1 MALLSA
7 DSLSASSLNPVHR
20 WEMGSLD
27 SGGGNNSSQ
36 SPHRETEESRRAA
49 LAQGFEQGYA
59 EGLKQGQADGERMVR
74 VETQQRADGQINEI
88 RQLVVGT
95 EQAVFQL
102 QEKVGQQVLNLA
114 IELTRQILNQ
124 EITQNP
130 QAILAIVRDAIA
142 QISNHEKPAQLQVHP
157 QDAETI
163 RQFMND
169 ELGFAG
175 CRIVEDLRI
184 ARGGCKIVSN
194 SGEIDAQ
201 IETRWKRVLA
211 TITGS
216 VEKVP
221 ELQQAELAQDDDLQD
236 DKAAS

>member
-1 MALLSA
+1 MALLSS
-7 DSLSASSLNPVHR
+7 DNISASAHIPVQR

-27 SGGGNNSSQ
+27 SGNGKNSHQSQ
-36 SPHRETEESRRAA
+36 HRETEESRRAA

-74 VETQQRADGQINEI
+74 SETQQRADIQINEI

-95 EQAVFQL
+95 EQAVFHL
-102 QEKVGQQVLNLA
+102 QEKVGQQVMNLA

-142 QISNHEKPAQLQVHP
+142 QISNHEKPAQLLVHP
-157 QDAETI
+157 QDAATL

-184 ARGGCKIVSN
+184 ACGGCRIVSN

-201 IETRWKRVLA
+201 VETRWKRVLA
-211 TITGS
+211 TITGTL
-216 VEKVP
+216 EKVP
-221 ELQQAELAQDDDLQD
+221 ELQQPDMIE
-236 DKAAS
+236 ASANHDNEVAP